1 MYLAEL
7 RGKLSSRVER
17 MEDILTSNVFSFFK
31 YSTRDIFLKNY
42 LNELEFK
49 VLTKEAEEAEFK
61 FWPHYEDGTEPDL
74 VIIVG
79 NYYLLIEAKYFS
91 GFGKKTETT
100 DDQLE
105 REIKGGQLDAFSYGK
120 EFYLIAITA
129 DYYYKKEKFEVIP
142 QNFRPHFKWTNWQSV
157 SSFLDNILSSN
168 PNIKGPERD
177 FSLDLYNL
185 LDKKHLR
192 SFQSITYN
200 GPLLK
205 DYNSIFF
212 DAKTAK
218 KAWKADA
225 PELMQELKTIL
236 SDISDFSSA
245 NTETIVKE
253 WITSKEIGFG
263 KVMQPFRLSLVG
275 AMKGPHLFDIAEMIG
290 KPSTIER
297 IKKAIHIL

>member
-7 RGKLSSRVER
+7 HGKLSSRAER

-31 YSTRDIFLKNY
+31 YSSRDIFLKGY
-42 LNELEFK
+42 LNKLGINISDQ
-49 VLTKEAEEAEFK
+49 EAEEAEFR
-61 FWPHYEDGTEPDL
+61 FWPVFEDGTEPDL

-91 GFGKKTETT
+91 GFFEGTKKDEHQLLRELKNGK
-100 DDQLE
+100 LE
-105 REIKGGQLDAFSYGK
+105 AKNYDK
-120 EFYLIAITA
+120 EFNLIAITA

-142 QNFRPHFKWTNWQSV
+142 QNLRPNFKWTNWQLV
-157 SSFLDNILSSN
+157 SSFLDNILNST

-192 SFQSITYN
+192 SFQNIIYN

-212 DAKTAK
+212 NAKTAK
-218 KAWKADA
+218 LRGDFIGFIESLSLAKG
-225 PELMQELKTIL
+225 LKPVGKTVF
-236 SDISDFSSA
+236 FSS
-245 NTETIVKE
+245 TKRIFKSLSKLEKLKKVKSP
-253 WITSKEIGFG
+253 IFFKE
-263 KVMQPFRLSLVG
+263 VG
-275 AMKGPHLFDIAEMIG
+275 RNE
-290 KPSTIER
+290 
-297 IKKAIHIL
+297 

>member
-7 RGKLSSRVER
+7 HGKLSSRVER

-31 YSTRDIFLKNY
+31 YSNRGIFLKKY
-42 LNELEFK
+42 LNNLGFNISDR
-49 VLTKEAEEAEFK
+49 EAEEAEFR
-61 FWPHYEDGTEPDL
+61 FWPVFEDGTEPDL

-100 DDQLE
+100 DDQLK
-105 REIKGGQLDAFSYGK
+105 REIKGGQLEAFSYGK

-129 DYYYKKEKFEVIP
+129 DYYFKKYKFNAILP
-142 QNFRPHFKWTNWQSV
+142 DFQSHFKWTNWQLV

-168 PNIKGPERD
+168 PNAKGPERD
-177 FSLDLYNL
+177 FCLDLYSL

-192 SFQSITYN
+192 SFQNISYS

-205 DYNSIFF
+205 DYRSIFF

-218 KAWKADA
+218 LRGDFIGFIDSLSLTKGLRPVD
-225 PELMQELKTIL
+225 KTVF
-236 SDISDFSSA
+236 FSSSKRIF
-245 NTETIVKE
+245 ESLSKLEKLKQIKSPIFFKE
-253 WITSKEIGFG
+253 DGSNE
-263 KVMQPFRLSLVG
+263 
-275 AMKGPHLFDIAEMIG
+275 
-290 KPSTIER
+290 
-297 IKKAIHIL
+297 